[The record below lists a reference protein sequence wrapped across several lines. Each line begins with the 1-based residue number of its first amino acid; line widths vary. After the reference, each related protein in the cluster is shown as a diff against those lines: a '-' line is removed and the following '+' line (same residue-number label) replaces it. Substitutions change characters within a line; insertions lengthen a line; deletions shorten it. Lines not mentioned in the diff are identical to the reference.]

1 MTDQQETHG
10 PRARSASAAASHVL
24 ASAFL
29 TNTLE
34 FRRPESSR
42 YTARC
47 RPPAVFSTQLI
58 SHPPNTY
65 RRHRGTRSG
74 HPRRVGRRAAGEVQ
88 PGPAMPTADACGGGR
103 WSPARY
109 LPHVDA
115 FEHPGFRV
123 SNQETTSDLVLCE
136 GE

>member
-58 SHPPNTY
+58 ADPPHTY
-65 RRHRGTRSG
+65 RRHRTARSG
-74 HPRRVGRRAAGEVQ
+74 HPRPGGRRASGEAQ
-88 PGPAMPTADACGGGR
+88 PGLARPVGGAWGGER
-103 WSPARY
+103 CSPAPY
-109 LPHVDA
+109 LPHDDEL
-115 FEHPGFRV
+115 EHPATRV
-123 SNQETTSDLVLCE
+123 RSAETSADLVLRE